1 MKILYQG
8 VEVIISVIETL
19 KPIPDISFDNTIGDF
34 NNDYGQRH
42 IIEQRDVTGLTK
54 RTLIAN
60 DGSHVPLSNDS
71 LIHKDKAIYFCSGK
85 YICKWNITQAVLE
98 WCIELDFVSCFT
110 IQFLDNEDSILVS
123 GESELSKIDLNGSVL
138 WQYSGFD
145 IFVTQDGK
153 FGAKVIEDKIYITD
167 WNDILHVLDFEG
179 NLINCD

>member
-42 IIEQRDVTGLTK
+42 IIEQRDVAGLIK

-60 DGSHVPLSNDS
+60 DGSHVPLSIDS
-71 LIHKDKAIYFCSGK
+71 VLHKDNSIYFCSGK
-85 YICKWNITQAVLE
+85 YVCKWHITQAVLE
-98 WCIELDFVSCFT
+98 WCIELDFASCFT
-110 IQFLDNEDSILVS
+110 IQFLDNENSILVS
-123 GESELSKIDLNGSVL
+123 GELELSKINLNGNIK
-138 WQYSGFD
+138 WQYSGSD

-153 FGAKVIEDKIYITD
+153 FGAKVIEDKIYIMD
-167 WNDILHVLDFEG
+167 WNEILHILDFRG
-179 NLINCD
+179 NLINYD